1 MENYEKALKTMVAR
15 TTPIGYDRNHNEVYF
30 FHNDPDSL
38 YVEMYKGQFEEFRG
52 IKSWHCIDTKTL
64 FDKYVSSLDVRGIR
78 ESNLYNELTGD
89 NKATYFKRYLID
101 EVKKDSLI
109 AAYKRQEEE
118 LEKRL
123 NVAIVANSESSRRSG
138 RLADN
143 GKNEVTRIEEEM
155 AEAKALFQEKL
166 EALDAVDDFFKLTG
180 LELLIEF
187 EKFNSLAY
195 RCSDLWNENNDTP
208 GIVGKVANTLLELE
222 ALCNELSPWV
232 RVDMTRDQWRKQ
244 ISDTYAA
251 WQRGSSLVL
260 GPKKDVDTD
269 IILSPSKRQR
279 MEEAAVHERKPVTG
293 PLSFDHVISVLK
305 DPLIDLETRIY
316 DIVGLNRAVGEVD
329 TANDNMSVDSGEEED
344 GADAEKQVEREERGQ
359 SAWKKKIY
367 SLHEITPRR
376 AGAIREVIIAAIA
389 IARKANLPDVI
400 INDLRAALQLHRP
413 GAGGRAR
420 TAALALLEKYP
431 YTPPSTSADDDDA
444 SETEDGSLDDLDSQL
459 GDNETKEETFLAPEA
474 MMLTGSLE
482 GDQFA
487 DRVDWKDAVAT
498 CQTISRFAALLA
510 SLFTRSLP
518 RLEKIQKDSKTLL
531 KAIAYWEANNKTRN
545 GKTQSKKGNQS
556 STKYSSTTEIWVD
569 VRPTENFVMGKVEGF
584 PWWAARVC
592 LPKDKEILES
602 LKSLNKTVISFVGE
616 QDLYVVNTEKD
627 LKPFNPELDKEDAK
641 IFPSEIMKNVEK
653 SIVLTKRILR
663 GKGITGTDNEILTD
677 MTVGEEKKS
686 SF

>member
-1 MENYEKALKTMVAR
+1 VENYEKALKTMVAR
-15 TTPIGYDRNHNEVYF
+15 TTPVGYDRNHNEVYF

-38 YVEMYKGQFEEFRG
+38 YIEMYKGQFEEFRG
-52 IKSWHCIDTKTL
+52 IKSWHCIDSKSL
-64 FDKYVSSLDVRGIR
+64 FDRFISSLDVRGIR
-78 ESNLYNELTGD
+78 ESNLYNELTSD

-101 EVKKDSLI
+101 EVKKDTLI

-123 NVAIVANSESSRRSG
+123 NIALVANAESSRRSG

-143 GKNEVTRIEEEM
+143 GKNEVTRIEEEI
-155 AEAKALFQEKL
+155 AEAKALFEEKL
-166 EALDAVDDFFKLTG
+166 EALDAVDDYFKLTG
-180 LELLIEF
+180 LELLVEF
-187 EKFNSLAY
+187 EKLNTLAY
-195 RCSDLWNENNDTP
+195 RCSDLWNETDDIP
-208 GIVGKVANTLLELE
+208 GIVGKVVNTMLELE
-222 ALCNELSPWV
+222 ALCNGLSPWE
-232 RVDMTRDQWRKQ
+232 RVDMSRDLWRKK
-244 ISDTYAA
+244 ILDTYAA

-260 GPKKDVDTD
+260 GPKKDTDTD
-269 IILSPSKRQR
+269 VIVSPSKRQR
-279 MEEAAVHERKPVTG
+279 VEKAASHERKPITG

-316 DIVGLNRAVGEVD
+316 DIVGLSRAVGEVD
-329 TANDNMSVDSGEEED
+329 LANDNMSVDSGEHDD
-344 GADAEKQVEREERGQ
+344 GADADKQAEREERGQ

-376 AGAIREVIIAAIA
+376 AGAIRDVIIEAIA
-389 IARKANLPDVI
+389 IARRASLPEGI

-431 YTPPSTSADDDDA
+431 YTPPTSEDDEDA
-444 SETEDGSLDDLDSQL
+444 SETEEGSIDDLDSQL

-531 KAIAYWEANNKTRN
+531 KAISYWEANNKTRN
-545 GKTQSKKGNQS
+545 GKAHGKKGNQS
-556 STKYSSTTEIWVD
+556 SAKYSSTTEIWAD
-569 VRPTENFVMGKVEGF
+569 VRPTYNFVMGKVEGF

-592 LPKDKEILES
+592 LPKDDEILES
-602 LKSLNKTVISFVGE
+602 LKSLNKTIISFVGE
-616 QDLYVVNTEKD
+616 QDLYVVNTDKD
-627 LKPFNPELDKEDAK
+627 LKPFNPLLDKDDVAT
-641 IFPSEIMKNVEK
+641 FPPEIMKNVEK

-663 GKGITGTDNEILTD
+663 GKGIVGTETDNLTG
-677 MTVGEEKKS
+677 MIVEEEKKT